1 MKKRIAALAMTVA
14 MAMSLLPV
22 SAFAADFGDTDGHWG
37 KDSIDRWTSVGVLN
51 GKGEGVFD
59 PDGSMTR
66 AEFAQMLANMLGYSK
81 KSAAGTFGDVAAD
94 AWYADAILKLAAA
107 GVMTGDGAGNANP
120 NAQITREEA
129 AVMLCR
135 AFSIQP
141 KPGASLDFA
150 DADSVSGWAR
160 DAVAT
165 LAELGMMNGVG
176 NNQVAPQLNINRAS
190 VATLVDNM
198 VAEYVTENKTISGE
212 VNGVV
217 VVAADANVTL
227 ENATLE
233 VPLVVAPKAE
243 GAEVILTGTTA
254 ASDVVVDAAN
264 AKVSVEKDAAVDN
277 VSVAGSNANVAVA
290 GKAETV
296 AVEAANA
303 KVEVAGTV
311 STVDVANDAAG
322 SSVNVNQGASVGSVT
337 AGAANAN
344 VNVAQDATVDKV
356 TVSGAGTKVDVN
368 GTVSNVTV
376 AEGANNATVSTGST
390 AKIDNVTTSA
400 QDVKVSGT
408 GTVGTVTADKGSVD
422 VTVKDTEVKNE
433 GADKATA
440 GDKEVSQGESG
451 KVEATTPSGGGGGTT
466 TTTPSNDA
474 GVVAAPLEDH
484 PSEGTPATNLGT
496 VTVSSRKTSA
506 DNATPKVYEVTIKG
520 TNIKNH
526 HNAEHASGHWVGFG
540 MPIDKTPATEG
551 GAAPTYTYKVN
562 NASDPTPS
570 IAGREYPVGTQ
581 VYNTVYFSE
590 EANGQYADYTIHQW
604 KDGAEVAKY
613 VVKFD
618 VTFGDVTIEKATL
631 QIRPA
636 VGYANGNASFNYG
649 EAYKAAGIDFKPT
662 AAGAGR
668 ITVDQNK
675 TVELLAAADGSDE
688 TAKTL
693 ATTRINAIK
702 QTSSGEDAECLF
714 IGVAVK
720 APTGA
725 TGLTV
730 NGDEKTFPGVDSA
743 GHDVFVDETGTYYI
757 SYYPAI
763 KSDGGVCPT
772 KTWPAELLVW
782 TGENDQVLRTETFTI
797 TRDAATPAEMTVT
810 FKNDSTVVAT
820 EKTSYNGTVTLPED
834 IPAAEGKG
842 FTGWYVSDQ
851 KFTSETKV
859 TANTEV
865 SAKWTANPIPKATGV
880 NASLTGVPTSLGI
893 TASAS
898 DNVVTVS
905 IPGIADLQSKYDAL
919 DATGKAALNH
929 NDKLYIRV
937 NSNVPTVGAGASP
950 IKFFTGSTEN
960 GKEGSWRAKC
970 EMTKAALNDKGIDVT
985 MSGSDIATIGQW
997 FSFATVTKVTDG
1009 EGNDTL
1015 VLTNVP
1021 KSWTV
1026 IYRWTAEDGTMQ
1038 YTTLT
1043 VNFVAATPAPTPT
1056 PGT

>member
-81 KSAAGTFGDVAAD
+81 MSAAGTFGDVAAD

-243 GAEVILTGTTA
+243 GAEVTLTGTTA

-451 KVEATTPSGGGGGTT
+451 KVETTTPSGGGGTT

-474 GVVAAPLEDH
+474 GVVPAPLEDH

-506 DNATPKVYEVTIKG
+506 DNETPVYEVTIKG
-520 TNIKNH
+520 TNIKAH
-526 HNAEHASGHWVGFG
+526 HNANQTLGHWVGFG

-551 GAAPTYTYKVN
+551 EAAPTYTYKVN

-590 EANGQYADYTIHQW
+590 EANGQYANYTIHQL

-636 VGYANGNASFNYG
+636 IGPAGETPDFNYQT
-649 EAYKAAGIDFKPT
+649 AYTAAGIDFKPT

-668 ITVDQNK
+668 ITVDQNE
-675 TVELLAAADGSDE
+675 TVKLLAAAAAAGDSE
-688 TAKTL
+688 AKTT
-693 ATTRINAIK
+693 AAAQIAAIK
-702 QTSSGEDAECLF
+702 QTSSGENNAECLF

-720 APTGA
+720 APADA
-725 TGLTV
+725 TGLKV
-730 NGDEKTFPGVDSA
+730 NGVAKTFPGVDSA

-763 KSDGGVCPT
+763 KADGGVCPA

-782 TGENDQVLRTETFTI
+782 TKDEGETVLKTETFTI

-810 FKNDSTVVAT
+810 FKNDSTTVAT
-820 EKTSYNGTVTLPED
+820 EKTSYNGTVTLPEE
-834 IPAAEGKG
+834 IPAAAGKG
-842 FTGWYVSDQ
+842 FTGWYVGEE

-859 TANTEV
+859 TADTEV
-865 SAKWTANPIPKATGV
+865 SAKWTTDSIPKAGNVSAVVTGV
-880 NASLTGVPTSLGI
+880 AGKLGV
-893 TASAS
+893 TATI
-898 DNVVTVS
+898 DQGVVTITV
-905 IPGIADLQSKYDAL
+905 PADVKNKYNELTD
-919 DATGKAALNH
+919 TEKAALNH
-929 NDKLYIRV
+929 ESKLYIRV
-937 NSNVPTVGAGASP
+937 NSDVPNTVDSSC
-950 IKFFTGSTEN
+950 FFTGSTDN
-960 GKEGSWRAKC
+960 GVTWRAKLAVNK
-970 EMTKAALNDKGIDVT
+970 TALNSKGIDVT
-985 MSGSDIATIGQW
+985 EANGKIATIGQW
-997 FSFATVTKVTDG
+997 FSFAQVDNQG
-1009 EGNDTL
+1009 GNFNLITPAGD
-1015 VLTNVP
+1015 
-1021 KSWTV
+1021 WTV
-1026 IYRWTAEDGTMQ
+1026 MYRWTAADGTMT
-1038 YTTLT
+1038 YTTFQ
-1043 VNFVAATPAPTPT
+1043 VKFVHAPATP
-1056 PGT
+1056 